1 MGIALAAALVAFA
14 VAHVA
19 LVAGLA
25 RRGPWWRAVLALAA
39 PPLAPWWGW
48 REGMRSRTIAWGT
61 ALFLYAI
68 GVAAA

>member
-1 MGIALAAALVAFA
+1 MGIALAVALAAFA
-14 VAHVA
+14 VAHLT

-25 RRGPWWRAVLALAA
+25 RRRPWWRAILALAV

-48 REGMRSRTIAWGT
+48 RAGLRARAIAWGT
-61 ALFLYAI
+61 ALALYAI